1 MMTGPDAGASGR
13 RGRLAMLAG
22 AVLAGVVGTGC
33 VVFGQDQGVAPA
45 KDTIFARKILMDAI
59 GSNMDEIETMTGA
72 SGKMPLSDAHNHADL
87 ISVML
92 QAFPHLFPPATNQW
106 KPNVERD
113 AGTDTFASPDV
124 WTRFSDFYKRADSA
138 SSIALDASR
147 AETESEFRAL
157 AAKLRAAC
165 DSCHADYQKPN

>member
-1 MMTGPDAGASGR
+1 
-13 RGRLAMLAG
+13 
-22 AVLAGVVGTGC
+22 
-33 VVFGQDQGVAPA
+33 
-45 KDTIFARKILMDAI
+45 MDAI
-59 GSNMDEIETMTGA
+59 GSNMDEIETMTSA
-72 SGKMPLSDAHNHADL
+72 SGKIPLSDAHNHADL

-124 WTRFSDFYKRADSA
+124 WTRFSDFYKRADTA
-138 SSIALDASR
+138 SNLALDASR

-165 DSCHADYQKPN
+165 DGCHADYQKPN